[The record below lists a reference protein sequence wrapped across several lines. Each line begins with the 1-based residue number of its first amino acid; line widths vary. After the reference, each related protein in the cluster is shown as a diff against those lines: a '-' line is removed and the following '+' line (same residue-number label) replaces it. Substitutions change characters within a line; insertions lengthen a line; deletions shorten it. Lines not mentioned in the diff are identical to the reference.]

1 MDDILFE
8 KIAYEMQAEAIKELK
23 RCAEILHE
31 RCDPNRQDLGMYRS
45 RILGHFRFIEENM
58 KEMHKKIEKIM
69 ELFEQAT
76 QKKLAKRR

>member
-23 RCAEILHE
+23 RCAEILNE
-31 RCDPNRQDLGMYRS
+31 SCDPNRQDLGMYMM
-45 RILGHFRFIEENM
+45 RIIGHCSFIEENM
-58 KEMHKKIEKIM
+58 KEMDKKIEKIM
-69 ELFEQAT
+69 ELFKQAT